1 MSESLKKV
9 ITLRMETITSA
20 LFYMQNRLHI
30 ILTLFCSAL
39 LYALTGCRETS
50 PYGKLLMDGCYPY
63 ALWHQ
68 GKYYCMIQER
78 STTDIIS
85 LTVVDNLS
93 DWPSA
98 KRYTI
103 FKAKEKG
110 LNRIYSPEIHIIKGK
125 WFVYFEADD
134 GKDTDTH
141 QLYVLEAQG
150 ADPTSCSY
158 TLHGPIITDRAW
170 NFGLHPS
177 TIVVHGTQYLLWSG
191 WPHRRIED
199 ETQCIYIARMKN
211 PWTLSSPRVLISR
224 PTYEWE
230 RQWIN
235 PDGSRSAYPIYV
247 NENPQPILSEDS
259 SKVLVFYAASG
270 CWTAFSC
277 VGLIY
282 ASSSADLTDP
292 AVWHKRKEPFITT
305 LPEDSI
311 CGIEDLCVVRKPG
324 EKSLL
329 LLYDAKQNNHFSERK
344 IWMKKSEY
352 DRKGFPVP

>member
-1 MSESLKKV
+1 
-9 ITLRMETITSA
+9 METITSA

-98 KRYTI
+98 KQYTI

-141 QLYVLEAQG
+141 QLYVLEAQELI
-150 ADPTSCSY
+150 PPLVLTRFMVLS
-158 TLHGPIITDRAW
+158 L
-170 NFGLHPS
+170 
-177 TIVVHGTQYLLWSG
+177 Q
-191 WPHRRIED
+191 
-199 ETQCIYIARMKN
+199 IARGTSGFIHQPSLFM
-211 PWTLSSPRVLISR
+211 VLNICCGR
-224 PTYEWE
+224 
-230 RQWIN
+230 
-235 PDGSRSAYPIYV
+235 D
-247 NENPQPILSEDS
+247 
-259 SKVLVFYAASG
+259 
-270 CWTAFSC
+270 
-277 VGLIY
+277 GLIV
-282 ASSSADLTDP
+282 A
-292 AVWHKRKEPFITT
+292 
-305 LPEDSI
+305 
-311 CGIEDLCVVRKPG
+311 
-324 EKSLL
+324 
-329 LLYDAKQNNHFSERK
+329 
-344 IWMKKSEY
+344 
-352 DRKGFPVP
+352 

>member
-1 MSESLKKV
+1 MR
-9 ITLRMETITSA
+9 TETITSA

-30 ILTLFCSAL
+30 ILTLFCSALL

-199 ETQCIYIARMKN
+199 ETQCIYIARMK
-211 PWTLSSPRVLISR
+211 IH
-224 PTYEWE
+224 
-230 RQWIN
+230 
-235 PDGSRSAYPIYV
+235 GH
-247 NENPQPILSEDS
+247 
-259 SKVLVFYAASG
+259 LVPL
-270 CWTAFSC
+270 AF
-277 VGLIY
+277 
-282 ASSSADLTDP
+282 
-292 AVWHKRKEPFITT
+292 
-305 LPEDSI
+305 
-311 CGIEDLCVVRKPG
+311 
-324 EKSLL
+324 
-329 LLYDAKQNNHFSERK
+329 
-344 IWMKKSEY
+344 
-352 DRKGFPVP
+352 